1 MQRPFKGRYTPNF
14 LGRAFGQQFPPGITP
29 TGNPGEFYIEG
40 VGVRTFAD
48 MRQDMIWDRVG
59 GSIGTAIAA
68 GDDFVFFRDTQD
80 KSRYETSMRQ
90 QSTLPLGQEG
100 LIYRIG
106 AMPDIM
112 ETAEDQQLMIQGG
125 FVDFV
130 LDDNN
135 IVKSGPMWTFP
146 CAYGTYGNIMTT
158 EATETPGCIT
168 NGVPSAGA
176 NPRLMLPHYLSNG
189 RSFRADITYYEAV
202 TITAADAYLW
212 VLLDALITRPVR

>member
-1 MQRPFKGRYTPNF
+1 MQFKGRYTPKF

-59 GSIGTAIAA
+59 GDIGTDIAA
-68 GDDFVFFRDTQD
+68 GDEFVFFRDTQD
-80 KSRYETSMRQ
+80 KTRYEMSMRQ
-90 QSTLPLGQEG
+90 QSSLPLGQEG
-100 LIYRIG
+100 LIYRIN
-106 AMPDIM
+106 AMPDIG
-112 ETAEDQQLMIQGG
+112 EIVADQRLMIAGG
-125 FVDFV
+125 FGKFV

-135 IVKSGPMWTFP
+135 EVKSGPLWTFP
-146 CAYGTYGNIMTT
+146 SAYGVYGNEMTT
-158 EATETPGCIT
+158 NTAVDIGIVS

-176 NPRLMLPHYLSNG
+176 NPRLMLPHYLHNG
-189 RSFRADITYYEAV
+189 RSFRMDITYYEAV
-202 TITAADAYLW
+202 AITATDAYLW

>member
-14 LGRAFGQQFPPGITP
+14 LGRALGQQFPPGITP

-40 VGVRTFAD
+40 VGVRVFAD

-68 GDDFVFFRDTQD
+68 GDEFIFFRDTQD
-80 KSRYETSMRQ
+80 KNRYETSMRQ
-90 QSTLPLGQEG
+90 QSSLPLGQEG
-100 LIYRIG
+100 LIYAIN
-106 AMPDIM
+106 AMPDVNEIV
-112 ETAEDQQLMIQGG
+112 EDQKLMIGGG
-125 FVDFV
+125 FGKFV

-135 IVKSGPMWTFP
+135 EVKSGPLWTFP
-146 CAYGTYGNIMTT
+146 SRYGIYGNQMTT
-158 EATETPGCIT
+158 EATSEQGVVT

-189 RSFRADITYYEAV
+189 RSFRFDITYYEAV
-202 TITAADAYLW
+202 TITATDAYLW